1 MSLFRL
7 FFMDAP
13 WIGKAVGTLA
23 LVAIAALVWLSHW
36 LEKRGM
42 LKNYSRGLGR
52 GLLEFDAMLRP
63 SKQHVQQAKEQKPKV
78 HDDQGD
84 GESPV
89 R

>member
-1 MSLFRL
+1 
-7 FFMDAP
+7 MDAP
-13 WIGKAVGTLA
+13 WIGKAVGVVV

-36 LEKRGM
+36 LEKHGI
-42 LKNYSRGLGR
+42 LKNYSRGIGR

-63 SKQHVQQAKEQKPKV
+63 SKQHVQQAKEEKAKE

-84 GESPV
+84 GGPPA

>member
-1 MSLFRL
+1 
-7 FFMDAP
+7 MDAP
-13 WIGKAVGTLA
+13 WIGKAVGVLVLLA
-23 LVAIAALVWLSHW
+23 IPALVWLSHW
-36 LEKRGM
+36 LEKRGI

-63 SKQHVQQAKEQKPKV
+63 SKQHVQQAKEETPQV

-84 GESPV
+84 GGSPA

>member
-1 MSLFRL
+1 
-7 FFMDAP
+7 MDAP
-13 WIGKAVGTLA
+13 WIGKAVGVVA
-23 LVAIAALVWLSHW
+23 LLGIATLVWLSHW

-63 SKQHVQQAKEQKPKV
+63 SKQHVQQAKEGKLKL

-84 GESPV
+84 GGSPA

>member
-1 MSLFRL
+1 MHT
-7 FFMDAP
+7 P
-13 WIGKAVGTLA
+13 WIGEAVGIVA
-23 LVAIAALVWLSHW
+23 LVAIAALVGLSRW
-36 LEKRGM
+36 LEKRGI

-63 SKQHVQQAKEQKPKV
+63 SKQHVQQAKEEKPKV

-84 GESPV
+84 GGQPA